1 MNDMCIFG
9 LYYHAIS
16 TIGKYEEA
24 LQNKYTCAPNLIELR
39 AGPGIEIYMGRNM
52 NSSAKQ
58 IQSSV
63 SPNLI
68 VGLSPSLTLRA
79 FLRRLQCNKV
89 KKCCTTAIYTHTG
102 GLIRFYLVI
111 WSVLSQF
118 KWPLLFLHHR
128 GSGRGTRLSIRSQDP
143 NNSSDTERG
152 PCLILVPFG
161 LFWLLWCE
169 FLHFLVYYCRPNLC
183 GGVPKLTNIRYVR
196 HWVVIF

>member
-79 FLRRLQCNKV
+79 FVRRLQWSKV
-89 KKCCTTAIYTHTG
+89 KKCYTSAISNHTL
-102 GLIRFYLVI
+102 LIVRRGA
-111 WSVLSQF
+111 LSWQI
-118 KWPLLFLHHR
+118 LL
-128 GSGRGTRLSIRSQDP
+128 
-143 NNSSDTERG
+143 
-152 PCLILVPFG
+152 PCAF
-161 LFWLLWCE
+161 
-169 FLHFLVYYCRPNLC
+169 
-183 GGVPKLTNIRYVR
+183 
-196 HWVVIF
+196 

>member
-9 LYYHAIS
+9 LYYHVIS

-39 AGPGIEIYMGRNM
+39 AGPGLEIYMERNM

-63 SPNLI
+63 SPNLR
-68 VGLSPSLTLRA
+68 VRLSPSVTLKA
-79 FLRRLQCNKV
+79 FLRRLWWSKV

-118 KWPLLFLHHR
+118 EWPLLFLQHR
-128 GSGRGTRLSIRSQDP
+128 GRGRRTRLSIRTKDP
-143 NNSSDTERG
+143 INHSDTETGTLSMRVM
-152 PCLILVPFG
+152 ILHVYNAQVGCVP
-161 LFWLLWCE
+161 W
-169 FLHFLVYYCRPNLC
+169 
-183 GGVPKLTNIRYVR
+183 
-196 HWVVIF
+196 

>member
-24 LQNKYTCAPNLIELR
+24 FQNKYTCAPNLIELR

-68 VGLSPSLTLRA
+68 VGLSPSLTLKA
-79 FLRRLQCNKV
+79 FLRRLRWNKV
-89 KKCCTTAIYTHTG
+89 KQCCTTAIYTHTG

-118 KWPLLFLHHR
+118 KWPLLFLQHR
-128 GSGRGTRLSIRSQDP
+128 GRGRRTRLSIRSQDP

-152 PCLILVPFG
+152 PCLATSLSTSPSSPSP
-161 LFWLLWCE
+161 LPPTSSYSSLL
-169 FLHFLVYYCRPNLC
+169 L
-183 GGVPKLTNIRYVR
+183 
-196 HWVVIF
+196 

>member
-1 MNDMCIFG
+1 MCIFG

-24 LQNKYTCAPNLIELR
+24 FQNKYTIAPNLRELT
-39 AGPGIEIYMGRNM
+39 AGSRFEIYMKRNM

-63 SPNLI
+63 SPNLR
-68 VGLSPSLTLRA
+68 VRLSPSLTLKA
-79 FLRRLQCNKV
+79 FFRRLLRNKV

-128 GSGRGTRLSIRSQDP
+128 GRGRGTRLSIRTKDP
-143 NNSSDTERG
+143 NNHSGTETGTLSRPDTSM
-152 PCLILVPFG
+152 
-161 LFWLLWCE
+161 
-169 FLHFLVYYCRPNLC
+169 
-183 GGVPKLTNIRYVR
+183 
-196 HWVVIF
+196 

>member
-1 MNDMCIFG
+1 
-9 LYYHAIS
+9 
-16 TIGKYEEA
+16 
-24 LQNKYTCAPNLIELR
+24 
-39 AGPGIEIYMGRNM
+39 M

-68 VGLSPSLTLRA
+68 VGLSPSLTLKA
-79 FLRRLQCNKV
+79 FLRRLRWNKV

-102 GLIRFYLVI
+102 GQIRFYLVI

-128 GSGRGTRLSIRSQDP
+128 GRGRGTRLSIRSQDP

-152 PCLILVPFG
+152 PCLLDSPLYFLIVPTFCAMFFPRCVY
-161 LFWLLWCE
+161 LFSKSAFHISRSTAALQTSL
-169 FLHFLVYYCRPNLC
+169 
-183 GGVPKLTNIRYVR
+183 
-196 HWVVIF
+196 

>member
-1 MNDMCIFG
+1 M
-9 LYYHAIS
+9 
-16 TIGKYEEA
+16 K
-24 LQNKYTCAPNLIELR
+24 
-39 AGPGIEIYMGRNM
+39 RNM
-52 NSSAKQ
+52 KSSAKQ

-68 VGLSPSLTLRA
+68 VGLSPSLALKV
-79 FLRRLQCNKV
+79 FLRRLRCNKV

-128 GSGRGTRLSIRSQDP
+128 GRGRGTRLSIRSQDP

-152 PCLILVPFG
+152 PCLP
-161 LFWLLWCE
+161 LLTPLDTLTPPLTPPGIPLDPLIPRGVHGDQGGRQGIPGGEKWC
-169 FLHFLVYYCRPNLC
+169 
-183 GGVPKLTNIRYVR
+183 
-196 HWVVIF
+196 

>member
-9 LYYHAIS
+9 LYYHDIS

-24 LQNKYTCAPNLIELR
+24 FQNKYTCAPNLIELR
-39 AGPGIEIYMGRNM
+39 AGPGIEIYMERNM

-68 VGLSPSLTLRA
+68 VGLSPSLTLKA
-79 FLRRLQCNKV
+79 FLRRLRWNKV

-118 KWPLLFLHHR
+118 KWPLLFLQHR
-128 GSGRGTRLSIRSQDP
+128 GRGRRTRLSIRSQDP

-152 PCLILVPFG
+152 PCLCPHG
-161 LFWLLWCE
+161 LQFVWM
-169 FLHFLVYYCRPNLC
+169 
-183 GGVPKLTNIRYVR
+183 I
-196 HWVVIF
+196 